1 MDCNK
6 IRISINKLIDNKKY
20 CILYNIN
27 PTITRLEEFN
37 RTSILK
43 KFSYNPSINPVLYM
57 TDICGIKYFIIKENH
72 SHRYFSFSIDKTII
86 KNLLLIPQIFYNVE
100 LKYIQ

>member
-72 SHRYFSFSIDKTII
+72 SHRYFS
-86 KNLLLIPQIFYNVE
+86 LLLIPQIFYNVE